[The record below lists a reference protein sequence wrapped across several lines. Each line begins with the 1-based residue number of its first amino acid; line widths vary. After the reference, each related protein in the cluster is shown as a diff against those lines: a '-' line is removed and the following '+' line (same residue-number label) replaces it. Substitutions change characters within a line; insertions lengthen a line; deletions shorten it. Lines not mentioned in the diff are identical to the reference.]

1 MRGPS
6 GGWSFILRWVR
17 CCEAGTL
24 QILPT
29 PLPPWALSAALRGC
43 DACCLKETLS
53 LNTKLTFGVVRY
65 SCFERQLGNE
75 TDGRTSRFPAPWALR
90 LVMGSRRMEAGR
102 KRPRT
107 QWSFSPVL
115 PLQPLL
121 LCPCLSF
128 SLLGSHSHTQ
138 RILRSEELHG
148 HRTLCSSSTTP
159 ELRIHLFHEAIHSLM
174 GRPMFYSNRAPQ
186 YYKKEKNV
194 DWGKIIMAPW
204 FCIFRS
210 VPFLEN
216 SLDYKQRM
224 CLHIQGELVR
234 KGSTA
239 WGSHRLMA
247 GGQGIGT

>member
-1 MRGPS
+1 M
-6 GGWSFILRWVR
+6 
-17 CCEAGTL
+17 L
-24 QILPT
+24 QILPRPRP
-29 PLPPWALSAALRGC
+29 PLALSAALRGC

-65 SCFERQLGNE
+65 SCSERQLGNE

-107 QWSFSPVL
+107 PWSFSPVL

-174 GRPMFYSNRAPQ
+174 GGLCFIQIGLLNIIKR
-186 YYKKEKNV
+186 KKMWV
-194 DWGKIIMAPW
+194 GGK
-204 FCIFRS
+204 
-210 VPFLEN
+210 
-216 SLDYKQRM
+216 
-224 CLHIQGELVR
+224 
-234 KGSTA
+234 
-239 WGSHRLMA
+239 
-247 GGQGIGT
+247 